1 MTWNSHVV
9 FLLTSMKQSILS
21 VPNKVIRQLS
31 MIVVM
36 MIVIPSF
43 NFYLSNILQ
52 VWGYRSLVELIYG
65 AFLLFMIHGLYIGS
79 KYHLIRRS
87 ALIISVVL
95 ALMGIIAYFV
105 YGDSIGQRLIRS
117 DFHILYSELLYLYI
131 FSLPALL
138 ITSAVRNW
146 DLVVNNLIKISPFI
160 VFMAIYSWYLVGF
173 RTWGDDSMNYMTL
186 SYHVLTAGCVCIAVS
201 FTGFKPVYWIAS
213 LVFMFIMIGSGC
225 RGALV
230 CVILFIILLLVRQVY
245 INPHS
250 KYSKFIKIACV
261 FGAVS
266 LPVLYMKV
274 FSKIT
279 NMFEQ
284 IGISSRVI
292 EMLEDNEFLS
302 SNSRDN
308 IRTAIMKGVQDNPLG
323 SGLFSDRYIT
333 IKYYQE
339 GSEYAHNIFYE
350 FLSDFGVIL
359 GPLFILL
366 IIILCYKCFHRY
378 KDTSTGLAL
387 MILLPAG
394 LIKLFFSSS
403 YLIDID
409 FFILLG
415 FLTSCFGKT
424 KIVDS
429 IQSSPKYV

>member
-52 VWGYRSLVELIYG
+52 VWGYRSLVVLIYG
-65 AFLLFMIHGLYIGS
+65 TFLLFMIHGLYIGS

-95 ALMGIIAYFV
+95 ALMGIIAYLI

-117 DFHILYSELLYLYI
+117 DFHILYSELLYLLI

-146 DLVVNNLIKISPFI
+146 DLVVNKLIKISPFI

-213 LVFMFIMIGSGC
+213 FVFMFIMIGSGC

-230 CVILFIILLLVRQVY
+230 CVILFVILLLVRRVS

-250 KYSKFIKIACV
+250 KSSRFIRIACILLV
-261 FGAVS
+261 VS
-266 LPVLYMKV
+266 LPVLYTKV
-274 FSKIT
+274 FSNIT
-279 NMFEQ
+279 NMFEK

-308 IRTAIMKGVQDNPLG
+308 IRTAIMKGVQDNPFG
-323 SGLFSDRYIT
+323 NGLFSDRYIT

-350 FLSDFGVIL
+350 FLADFGVFL

-366 IIILCYKCFHRY
+366 IMILCYKCFRRY
-378 KDTSTGLAL
+378 KDTSTGFAL

-415 FLTSCFGKT
+415 FLTSCISKT
-424 KIVDS
+424 KQVDT